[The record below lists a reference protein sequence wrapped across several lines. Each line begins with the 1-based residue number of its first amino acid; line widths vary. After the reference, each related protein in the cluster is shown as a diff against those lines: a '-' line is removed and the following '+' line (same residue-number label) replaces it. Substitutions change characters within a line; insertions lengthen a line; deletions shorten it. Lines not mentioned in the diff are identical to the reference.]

1 MNEKEIYKL
10 AIEKWGE
17 DLQMVMAIEEF
28 SELQKVICKVIRG
41 PEEKLQALYAKD
53 IFEEIADC
61 EIMIGQLKE
70 MFGHDLCIEIK
81 QRKLARL
88 AIKLETGNW
97 QKWEDISLE
106 RALIILGDRK
116 RGD

>member
-1 MNEKEIYKL
+1 MDEEEIYKL
-10 AIEKWGE
+10 AIKKWGE
-17 DLQMVMAIEEF
+17 NLQMVMAIEEF
-28 SELQKVICKVIRG
+28 SELQKVICKTIRG
-41 PEEKLQALYAKD
+41 MGEKCAKD

-116 RGD
+116 GGD